1 MGVGKRIVTK
11 EVLVER
17 SLVGKPAQDVRKW
30 VAGYIK
36 LRKLEPLTVDQL
48 LEEASREQG
57 THAGVTKTKIR
68 RAATR
73 LIARGRSG

>member
-1 MGVGKRIVTK
+1 M
-11 EVLVER
+11 ER

-30 VAGYIK
+30 VAGYIE
-36 LRKLEPLTVDQL
+36 LRKLKPLTVDQL

-57 THAGVTKTKIR
+57 TRAGVTKTKLR

-73 LIARGRSG
+73 LIASGRAG

>member
-48 LEEASREQG
+48 LEEAFGARRGLASELG
-57 THAGVTKTKIR
+57 FFPSNTKGS
-68 RAATR
+68 ANV
-73 LIARGRSG
+73 SQE

>member
-1 MGVGKRIVTK
+1 M
-11 EVLVER
+11 ER
-17 SLVGKPAQDVRKW
+17 SLVGKPAQEVRTW

-57 THAGVTKTKIR
+57 THARVTKTKIR

-73 LIARGRSG
+73 LNASGRSG